1 MRNSKKINFDDTLI
15 DWRDVYAEVT
25 ERETCLYGSLDGL
38 YPKDGLIRE
47 LTKAEAEA
55 SSEESIWQRPFDDD
69 IIGVKRV
76 FAYERELTEDELKDY
91 DMVLLGN
98 YILVKEV

>member
-1 MRNSKKINFDDTLI
+1 MTFDDILI
-15 DWRDVYAEVT
+15 DWRDVYAEVA

-55 SSEESIWQRPFDDD
+55 SSEESIWRRPFDDVVE
-69 IIGVKRV
+69 VKRV
-76 FAYERELTEDELKDY
+76 FAYKRELTEDELKGY